1 MSVLMVSVSGIRGI
15 IGNGLEPEVIVKHTS
30 AFGEFIGG
38 GTVVI
43 GRDGRISGEMVR
55 NIIVGTLQAKGI
67 NVVDLG
73 ICPTPTVLL
82 MVRELKANGGI
93 AITASHNP
101 NEWNALKLIN
111 NNGLF
116 LSSSE
121 NAKLREIENSGNFKY
136 EKWNNLGKVSYT
148 DGIKTHIEKIKNI
161 SIIDLDQLRKRKF
174 KVLVDCVNGAGS
186 YCIPELL
193 EELGCE
199 VIKIN
204 CEKNGIFPRLPEP
217 IPENLT
223 DTMEAIK
230 KHNVDLGIVV
240 DPDVDRL
247 VLLTEKGEPFV
258 EENTI
263 VQITKFILSKI
274 KGNVVVNLST
284 TRAVADVTKAA
295 GCNIYLA
302 PVGEANVVQKMLAT
316 NAVIGGEGSG
326 GVIFPSV
333 NFCRD
338 ALVGIAL
345 TLQHLLEFGGKAS
358 ELKNSLPEYHIVK
371 KKIELGKINP
381 DEILKNLKNK
391 FQNMQINDE
400 DGIRIDTDEYWVN
413 FRKSNTEP
421 IIRITCEAKS
431 IEKANDIANCY
442 FEEIKKLL

>member
-1 MSVLMVSVSGIRGI
+1 M
-15 IGNGLEPEVIVKHTS
+15 
-30 AFGEFIGG
+30 
-38 GTVVI
+38 
-43 GRDGRISGEMVR
+43 
-55 NIIVGTLQAKGI
+55 
-67 NVVDLG
+67 
-73 ICPTPTVLL
+73 
-82 MVRELKANGGI
+82 
-93 AITASHNP
+93 
-101 NEWNALKLIN
+101 
-111 NNGLF
+111 
-116 LSSSE
+116 
-121 NAKLREIENSGNFKY
+121 
-136 EKWNNLGKVSYT
+136 
-148 DGIKTHIEKIKNI
+148 IK
-161 SIIDLDQLRKRKF
+161 
-174 KVLVDCVNGAGS
+174 
-186 YCIPELL
+186 
-193 EELGCE
+193 
-199 VIKIN
+199 
-204 CEKNGIFPRLPEP
+204 
-217 IPENLT
+217 
-223 DTMEAIK
+223 
-230 KHNVDLGIVV
+230 
-240 DPDVDRL
+240 
-247 VLLTEKGEPFV
+247 
-258 EENTI
+258 
-263 VQITKFILSKI
+263 QITKFILSKI

-431 IEKANDIANCY
+431 IEKANDIANYY